1 MLAITALAATI
12 GVELVARL
20 TITAGMTSIH
30 LLAAIHVHAAMTRCA
45 IHVHA
50 TLLLELSKVVIAAR
64 CRGREWHQHKAEH
77 SKHDD

>member
-30 LLAAIHVHAAMTRCA
+30 LRAA

-50 TLLLELSKVVIAAR
+50 TLLLDLSKVVIAAR